1 MTFQGNIRDLQR
13 ANVVDSTGDKVGS
26 VGQVYVTNEGQDPS
40 WVTVNTGLF
49 GTNETFIPLADAQ
62 FTDGEIRVPYE
73 KKFIKDAPNIA
84 EDGEISQEQEAEL
97 YRYYGV
103 QDPSRDG
110 HLDAGDRTGGTVDDR
125 TGTGVG
131 AAGAGVGAAGAGVD
145 RDRDL
150 DRDRRDGV
158 DRDLDRRDD
167 DGVTLHE
174 EKLNVG
180 TERREAG
187 KARLRKYVVTDTEQ
201 VEVPVQR
208 EELVVERTP
217 ATGED
222 RGGRLGEDETEVTLH
237 EERPVVS
244 KETVATENVN
254 LGKRTVTDTETVTE
268 QVGHEEVDVQTGRD
282 GLGTGD
288 YDKDGYDRDGFN
300 RDGVNREGVRRDDR
314 V

>member
-13 ANVVDSTGDKVGS
+13 ANVIDSTGDKVGS

-62 FTDGEIRVPYE
+62 LTDGDIRVPYE

-103 QDPSRDG
+103 QDPSRG
-110 HLDAGDRTGGTVDDR
+110 TGTLDANDRRDVTDRRDGTAA
-125 TGTGVG
+125 GVG
-131 AAGAGVGAAGAGVD
+131 AAGAAGAGVD
-145 RDRDL
+145 RDR
-150 DRDRRDGV
+150 RDGV
-158 DRDLDRRDD
+158 DGDS
-167 DGVTLHE
+167 VTLHE
-174 EKLNVG
+174 ERLNVG
-180 TERREAG
+180 TQKREAG
-187 KARLRKYVVTDTEQ
+187 KARLRKYVVTETEQ

-217 ATGED
+217 ATGEE
-222 RGGRLGEDETEVTLH
+222 RGGRIGEDEVTVTLH
-237 EERPVVS
+237 EERPVVE

-254 LGKRTVTDTETVTE
+254 IGKRTVTDTETVTE
-268 QVGHEEVDVQTGRD
+268 QVGREEVDVQTGF
-282 GLGTGD
+282 
-288 YDKDGYDRDGFN
+288 DKDGYDRDGYN
-300 RDGVNREGVRRDDR
+300 RDGVNRKGDRRDDR

>member
-13 ANVVDSTGDKVGS
+13 ANVIDSTGDKVGS

-40 WVTVNTGLF
+40 WVTVKTGLF
-49 GTNETFIPLADAQ
+49 GTKETFIPLSDAQ
-62 FTDGEIRVPYE
+62 FTDGDIRVPYE
-73 KKFIKDAPNIA
+73 KSFIKDAPNID

-103 QDPSRDG
+103 QDPSRG
-110 HLDAGDRTGGTVDDR
+110 TGTLDAGDRTDR
-125 TGTGVG
+125 TVGNDRTDLDNTHRGT
-131 AAGAGVGAAGAGVD
+131 AAGVGAAGAGAGVD
-145 RDRDL
+145 RDH
-150 DRDRRDGV
+150 DRRDGV
-158 DRDLDRRDD
+158 DG

-174 EKLNVG
+174 ERLNVG
-180 TERREAG
+180 TQKREAG
-187 KARLRKYVVTDTEQ
+187 KARLRKYVVTETEQ

-222 RGGRLGEDETEVTLH
+222 RGGTLGEDETTVTLH
-237 EERPVVS
+237 EERPVVE
-244 KETVATENVN
+244 KETVATENVKV
-254 LGKRTVTDTETVTE
+254 GKRTVTDTETVTE
-268 QVGHEEVDVQTGRD
+268 QVGHEEVDVQTGF
-282 GLGTGD
+282 
-288 YDKDGYDRDGFN
+288 DKDGYDRDGFN

>member
-13 ANVVDSTGDKVGS
+13 ANVIDSTGDKVGS

-49 GTNETFIPLADAQ
+49 GTKETFIPLSDAQ
-62 FTDGEIRVPYE
+62 ITDGDIRVPYE
-73 KKFIKDAPNIA
+73 KSFIKDAPNID

-103 QDPSRDG
+103 QDPSRG
-110 HLDAGDRTGGTVDDR
+110 TGTLDAGASTVGNDRTDLDNTHRGT
-125 TGTGVG
+125 
-131 AAGAGVGAAGAGVD
+131 AAGVGAAGAGA
-145 RDRDL
+145 
-150 DRDRRDGV
+150 GV
-158 DRDLDRRDD
+158 DRDHDHRDD
-167 DGVTLHE
+167 VDGDGVTLHE
-174 EKLNVG
+174 ERLNVG
-180 TERREAG
+180 TEQRETG
-187 KARLRKYVVTDTEQ
+187 KARLRKYVVTETEQ

-217 ATGED
+217 ANGED
-222 RGGRLGEDETEVTLH
+222 RGGTLGEDETTVTLH
-237 EERPVVS
+237 EERPVVE

-254 LGKRTVTDTETVTE
+254 VGKRTVTDTETVTE
-268 QVGHEEVDVQTGRD
+268 QVGHEEVDVQTG
-282 GLGTGD
+282 
-288 YDKDGYDRDGFN
+288 YDRDGFN

>member
-13 ANVVDSTGDKVGS
+13 AIVVDSTGDKVGS

-103 QDPSRDG
+103 QDPSRG
-110 HLDAGDRTGGTVDDR
+110 TGTLDANDR
-125 TGTGVG
+125 
-131 AAGAGVGAAGAGVD
+131 
-145 RDRDL
+145 RDVT
-150 DRDRRDGV
+150 DRRDGTAAGV
-158 DRDLDRRDD
+158 GGDS
-167 DGVTLHE
+167 VTLHE
-174 EKLNVG
+174 ERLKVG
-180 TERREAG
+180 TQKREAG
-187 KARLRKYVVTDTEQ
+187 KARLRKYVVTETEQ

-217 ATGED
+217 ATGEE
-222 RGGRLGEDETEVTLH
+222 RGGRIGEDEVTVTLH
-237 EERPVVS
+237 EERPVVE

-254 LGKRTVTDTETVTE
+254 IGKRTVTDTETVTE
-268 QVGHEEVDVQTGRD
+268 QVGREEVDVQTGRD
-282 GLGTGD
+282 
-288 YDKDGYDRDGFN
+288 
-300 RDGVNREGVRRDDR
+300 DR

>member
-13 ANVVDSTGDKVGS
+13 ANVIDSTGDKVGS

-103 QDPSRDG
+103 QDPSRG
-110 HLDAGDRTGGTVDDR
+110 TGTLDAGDRTDR
-125 TGTGVG
+125 TVGNDRTDLDNTHRGT
-131 AAGAGVGAAGAGVD
+131 AAGVGAAGAGAGVD
-145 RDRDL
+145 RDH
-150 DRDRRDGV
+150 DRRDGV
-158 DRDLDRRDD
+158 DG

-174 EKLNVG
+174 ERLNVG
-180 TERREAG
+180 TQKREAG
-187 KARLRKYVVTDTEQ
+187 KARLRKYVVTETEQ

-217 ATGED
+217 ATGEE
-222 RGGRLGEDETEVTLH
+222 RGGTLGEDETTVTLH
-237 EERPVVS
+237 EERPVVE
-244 KETVATENVN
+244 KETVATENVKV
-254 LGKRTVTDTETVTE
+254 GKRTVTDTETVTE
-268 QVGHEEVDVQTGRD
+268 QVGHEEVDVQTGF
-282 GLGTGD
+282 
-288 YDKDGYDRDGFN
+288 DKDGYDRDGFN

>member
-110 HLDAGDRTGGTVDDR
+110 HLDAGDRAGGTVDDR
-125 TGTGVG
+125 TETGVG

-150 DRDRRDGV
+150 D
-158 DRDLDRRDD
+158 LS
-167 DGVTLHE
+167 LIHI
-174 EKLNVG
+174 
-180 TERREAG
+180 
-187 KARLRKYVVTDTEQ
+187 
-201 VEVPVQR
+201 
-208 EELVVERTP
+208 
-217 ATGED
+217 
-222 RGGRLGEDETEVTLH
+222 
-237 EERPVVS
+237 
-244 KETVATENVN
+244 
-254 LGKRTVTDTETVTE
+254 
-268 QVGHEEVDVQTGRD
+268 
-282 GLGTGD
+282 
-288 YDKDGYDRDGFN
+288 
-300 RDGVNREGVRRDDR
+300 
-314 V
+314 

>member
-13 ANVVDSTGDKVGS
+13 ANVIDSTGDKVGS

-49 GTNETFIPLADAQ
+49 GTKETFIPLSDAQ
-62 FTDGEIRVPYE
+62 ITDGDIRVPYE
-73 KKFIKDAPNIA
+73 KSFIKDAPNID

-110 HLDAGDRTGGTVDDR
+110 YLDAGDRTGGTVDDS

-150 DRDRRDGV
+150 DR
-158 DRDLDRRDD
+158 RDD

-180 TERREAG
+180 TEQRETG
-187 KARLRKYVVTDTEQ
+187 KVRLRKYVVTDTEQ

-222 RGGRLGEDETEVTLH
+222 RGGRLDEDEIEVTLH

-282 GLGTGD
+282 
-288 YDKDGYDRDGFN
+288 
-300 RDGVNREGVRRDDR
+300 DR

>member
-13 ANVVDSTGDKVGS
+13 ANVIDSTGDKVGS

-49 GTNETFIPLADAQ
+49 GTKETFIPLADAQ
-62 FTDGEIRVPYE
+62 LTDGDIRVPYE
-73 KKFIKDAPNIA
+73 KSFIKDAPNID

-103 QDPSRDG
+103 QDPSRG
-110 HLDAGDRTGGTVDDR
+110 TGTLDANQGRTDLDDSHRGT
-125 TGTGVG
+125 
-131 AAGAGVGAAGAGVD
+131 AAGVGAAGAGTAAGLDHD
-145 RDRDL
+145 RRDGVDRDL

-158 DRDLDRRDD
+158 DG

-174 EKLNVG
+174 ERLNVG
-180 TERREAG
+180 TEKRETG

-217 ATGED
+217 ANGED
-222 RGGRLGEDETEVTLH
+222 RGATLGEDETTVTLH
-237 EERPVVS
+237 EERPVVQ

-254 LGKRTVTDTETVTE
+254 VGKRTVTDTETVTE
-268 QVGHEEVDVQTGRD
+268 QVGHEEVDVQTGF
-282 GLGTGD
+282 
-288 YDKDGYDRDGFN
+288 DKDGYDRDGFN

-314 V
+314 I